1 MSSGID
7 FPPRDQRRSRPRNK
21 SPPDAHQST
30 DLYRLSA
37 SESQEAGLATCGPQR
52 PAGSWE
58 LSQGCHGPKRRARRA
73 AVSAGDPEVP
83 EGRQVRGED
92 RNRVPWPQPL
102 LALPAAEDFRV
113 RPVTRGSGW
122 CSGCGTLTWGR
133 AWGLS
138 CCHCCPRCPNRP
150 PAGSGRRCPATGV
163 QGQLLC
169 CSARAPGRRA
179 MPGPAGCCNPGL
191 FSSPRLGPT
200 AGACCQGCRHSVPS
214 FLPSS
219 WLLGP
224 GGEGGHEWV
233 NRPQSHLLRHLHFL
247 NHTTPSPL
255 WVFIHVI
262 PSTCNAPFPLRR
274 LVNSYSSFNT
284 PPRHQL
290 L

>member
-1 MSSGID
+1 M
-7 FPPRDQRRSRPRNK
+7 
-21 SPPDAHQST
+21 
-30 DLYRLSA
+30 
-37 SESQEAGLATCGPQR
+37 
-52 PAGSWE
+52 
-58 LSQGCHGPKRRARRA
+58 
-73 AVSAGDPEVP
+73 SAGDPEVP

-169 CSARAPGRRA
+169 CSARALGERGELVHPASTPRPGWGRTAHPPKPREGPAITWWPRGTALQWEGVGGWGVHTYPGRRA

-262 PSTCNAPFPLRR
+262 PSTCNAPFPLRH